1 MIDKQGLTYI
11 PLSKILRTQFESQ
24 SSEAEGDYKGCP
36 LISYLNISVVRYMC
50 FEMNN
55 YKYRLPDTNL
65 YGWML

>member
-36 LISYLNISVVRYMC
+36 LISFLNSLKPPFAFYLNIIG
-50 FEMNN
+50 
-55 YKYRLPDTNL
+55 YKKYLIFKST
-65 YGWML
+65 